1 MAPSVS
7 ALPATS
13 KARLILVDK
22 PGAPQTALR
31 LSTIA
36 VDRKTPDYAPLQV
49 MNAALGGLFTSRL
62 NTNLR
67 EEKGYTYGVR
77 SQFQYR
83 STPGPFAIA
92 ASVRTDVTGPAVSET
107 MKEIRAMIARPL
119 SSKELANARNS
130 QVLSLPGQF
139 DTNASI
145 SASMANTYV
154 YNLGLDYYT
163 TLPKRFASVT
173 DKQVQQAART
183 YLQPEKLTVI
193 GVGDQAKIA
202 PQLSKLKLA
211 PVEVRDAEGNVK

>member
-1 MAPSVS
+1 
-7 ALPATS
+7 
-13 KARLILVDK
+13 
-22 PGAPQTALR
+22 
-31 LSTIA
+31 
-36 VDRKTPDYAPLQV
+36 
-49 MNAALGGLFTSRL
+49 
-62 NTNLR
+62 
-67 EEKGYTYGVR
+67 
-77 SQFQYR
+77 
-83 STPGPFAIA
+83 
-92 ASVRTDVTGPAVSET
+92 
-107 MKEIRAMIARPL
+107 MIARPL

-130 QVLSLPGQF
+130 QELSLPGQF